1 MYLASVRIGSVT
13 GFLPRGLGLPA
24 AEWRRRHMA
33 IVRSV
38 LAGAVAVALL
48 AALRGDQGWHSVGE
62 SAIPAV
68 IALLARW
75 LPLSQRARASL
86 ASAGLM
92 VIAMLVVHMFGTIEA
107 HFLFFILVPVVALY
121 EDWVPFATAAAL
133 VFVHHGAAA
142 FGDPASVYNHQA
154 ALDSP
159 FAWSLIHSGLFL
171 GICAASIVHWNIHE
185 KARAGEKALI
195 ERLERLAHHDPL
207 TGLPNRGLFDQRLAD
222 ALRQA
227 AATGESVG
235 LLMIDI
241 DGLKQVNDLH
251 GHAAGDQLLK
261 VAAHRLRQCTRKT
274 DTVARLGGD
283 EFAVVLPGTG
293 HTSAA
298 RTAQRIIN
306 SMAGPTTIGG
316 DAVTVG
322 ASAGV
327 AVSSS
332 GESPDQLLKDADHAL
347 YTAKRGGRGRYMV
360 FTGREGQDG

>member
-1 MYLASVRIGSVT
+1 MTA
-13 GFLPRGLGLPA
+13 GFLPQGSGLPA
-24 AEWRRRHMA
+24 AEWRRRHVA

-38 LAGAVAVALL
+38 LAGAAALAL
-48 AALRGDQGWHSVGE
+48 IAALRGDNGWHGVGE

-75 LPLSQRARASL
+75 LPLSQRARAAL

-107 HFLFFILVPVVALY
+107 HFLFFIMVPVVALY

-142 FGDPASVYNHQA
+142 FGDPGSVYNHQA
-154 ALDSP
+154 ALEAP

-171 GICAASIVHWNIHE
+171 GICATSIVHWNIHE

-195 ERLERLAHHDPL
+195 ERLEQLAHHDPL

-222 ALRQA
+222 ALRHA
-227 AATGESVG
+227 DGTGEPVG
-235 LLMIDI
+235 LLMVDI

-251 GHAAGDQLLK
+251 GHASGDLLLQ
-261 VAAHRLRQCTRKT
+261 VAAKRLQRCTRQT

-293 HTSAA
+293 HMLAA
-298 RTAQRIIN
+298 RTAQRIIE
-306 SMAGPTTIGG
+306 SMSEPTPMGG
-316 DAVTVG
+316 DGVAVG

-327 AVSSS
+327 AVSSP
-332 GESPDQLLKDADHAL
+332 GQSPDQLLKDADQAL
-347 YTAKRGGRGRYMV
+347 YSAKRGGRGRYTV
-360 FTGREGQDG
+360 FTGLQGRDE